1 MVGATAVGAGVAG
14 GAVAGGA
21 VVGGTV
27 AGAAVV
33 GAAVVG
39 AREVGEPVSTVVLDG
54 APVVVTAV
62 LVNELASLLG
72 ELASLLQA
80 AVTSST
86 TAESNIIRRLMA
98 SLWHVL
104 PTGPGYRYSTLVTS
118 VLVG

>member
-14 GAVAGGA
+14 GAVAGGT
-21 VVGGTV
+21 VVDGTV

-54 APVVVTAV
+54 APVVTAV